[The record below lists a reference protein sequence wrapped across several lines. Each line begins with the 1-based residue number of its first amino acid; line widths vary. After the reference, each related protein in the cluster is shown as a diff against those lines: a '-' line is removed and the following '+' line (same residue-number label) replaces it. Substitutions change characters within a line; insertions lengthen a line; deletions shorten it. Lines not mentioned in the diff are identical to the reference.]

1 MHYSTYEEYLT
12 QGGTLPEQDYVK
24 QAEKAAR
31 EIDLQTFGR
40 AQKHRTELH
49 GALSQC
55 ECALVDAFCAADA
68 VPAGIASESNDGY
81 SIAYTQTKDKDRKR
95 TTEEILARYLLE
107 PVNLLF
113 AGVMPCDFQ

>member
-1 MHYSTYEEYLT
+1 MHYSTYEEYLS

-40 AQKHRTELH
+40 AQKHRAALH
-49 GALSQC
+49 DALSQC
-55 ECALVDAFCAADA
+55 ECALVDAFQSAAV
-68 VPAGIASESNDGY
+68 VPVGISSEGNDGY
-81 SIAYTQTKDKDRKR
+81 SISYSQNANRDFKR
-95 TTEEILARYLLE
+95 ITDEILTRYLLE